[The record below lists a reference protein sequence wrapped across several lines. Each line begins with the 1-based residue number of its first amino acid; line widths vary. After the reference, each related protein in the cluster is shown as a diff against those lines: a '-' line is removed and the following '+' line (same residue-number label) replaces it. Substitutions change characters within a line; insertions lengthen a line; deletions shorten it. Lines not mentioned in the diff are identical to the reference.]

1 VFIARSEPP
10 QKDTGPLYIQVQGPK
25 KVCWIPWKAPALA
38 RFRDEEDPGIGRG
51 PVLARVQTLSCTDH
65 CCRVACGPTHKPT
78 GQAWHKPHQA
88 EPLHLLL
95 KGRTVCHHASR
106 RRALPA
112 FNVSCPIRW
121 QAARLTGLLENSA
134 PVPSGAPY
142 SSSLLQEASPA
153 RRGYG
158 DLGCQG
164 ARRSPQQ
171 HTFVAPSTIFVMS
184 LGPHVGV
191 QYLCACPLSSI
202 KGEAC
207 GVTRQ
212 TES

>member
-1 VFIARSEPP
+1 MAGGVRV
-10 QKDTGPLYIQVQGPK
+10 IQ
-25 KVCWIPWKAPALA
+25 
-38 RFRDEEDPGIGRG
+38 
-51 PVLARVQTLSCTDH
+51 QTT
-65 CCRVACGPTHKPT
+65 
-78 GQAWHKPHQA
+78 
-88 EPLHLLL
+88 
-95 KGRTVCHHASR
+95 
-106 RRALPA
+106 
-112 FNVSCPIRW
+112 
-121 QAARLTGLLENSA
+121 RLTVLLVNSA
-134 PVPSGAPY
+134 PVPNGAPY

-184 LGPHVGV
+184 LGPHVGA
-191 QYLCACPLSSI
+191 QYLCACPPSAI

-212 TES
+212 TIWGRHSQVHTSSQSNTSHNGVGYYAPAARTTLNPCVLLCADPPVS